1 MLQYYLL
8 DQSDGNNVVI
18 LDTTGCP
25 LGSDGNP
32 YQGAVALTALYQLGW
47 SLCKRE
53 VDEDG

>member
-1 MLQYYLL
+1 MLQYCLL

-32 YQGAVALTALYQLGW
+32 DEGAVALTALYQLGW
-47 SLCKRE
+47 SLCKKE
-53 VDEDG
+53 VE

>member
-1 MLQYYLL
+1 MLQYCLL

-32 YQGAVALTALYQLGW
+32 DEGAVALTALYQLGW
-47 SLCKRE
+47 SLYKKE
-53 VDEDG
+53 VGEE